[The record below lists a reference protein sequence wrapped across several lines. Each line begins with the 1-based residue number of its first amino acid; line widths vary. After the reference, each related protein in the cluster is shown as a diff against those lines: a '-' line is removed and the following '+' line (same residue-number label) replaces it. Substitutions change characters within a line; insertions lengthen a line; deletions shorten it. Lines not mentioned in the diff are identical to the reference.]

1 MSHCLKV
8 MSQRRISC
16 MRYTRVLMKM
26 SFLTLEYWSGSP
38 LYTRYNAGTQGK
50 LTNRQNGNT
59 VIELLS
65 YTVF

>member
-1 MSHCLKV
+1 
-8 MSQRRISC
+8 

-26 SFLTLEYWSGSP
+26 SFLTLGYWSGSP